1 MGKRASRPAGTP
13 TETTLARNLRLDFM
27 DGESPFVALNPPA
40 RGEYFLEPLPMLYS
54 LSRQN
59 MPSSFNHWL
68 DWILPIALYLLGI
81 LVIALVVN
89 RLLRAVT
96 NLVIKQASGQGRQA
110 QLREQQTRTLAGVLY
125 GAGSKVVWVVALL
138 MALEKLGF
146 STTPAVTLAGLA
158 SLAVGFGAQTLVR
171 DVIMGFY
178 IVLEDQ
184 YVVGDTIQIGDY
196 IGRVEHLTLRRTVI
210 RDARGAL
217 VTIANGEIRTVSNLS
232 RDWSQAFVDVS
243 LAPESPVEKTLQALE
258 TAAAALRG
266 DPAWSQA
273 LVDGP
278 RILGV
283 QSFDRSSTT
292 VRLQV
297 RTAPT
302 RQDEVARELRRRIQ
316 VEFQKQG
323 IPTSSVHRIEL
334 AGVAHPSQEA
344 AQADAG
350 S

>member
-1 MGKRASRPAGTP
+1 LD
-13 TETTLARNLRLDFM
+13 LALPN
-27 DGESPFVALNPPA
+27 ALH
-40 RGEYFLEPLPMLYS
+40 L
-54 LSRQN
+54 
-59 MPSSFNHWL
+59 
-68 DWILPIALYLLGI
+68 IGI
-81 LVIALVVN
+81 FVIALVLN

-96 NLVIKQASGQGRQA
+96 NLVIKQASAPGRPA

-138 MALEKLGF
+138 TAVREF
-146 STTPAVTLAGLA
+146 HIDITPALTLAGLA
-158 SLAVGFGAQTLVR
+158 SLAVGFGAQTVVR
-171 DVIMGFY
+171 DVITGIY

-184 YVVGDTIQIGDY
+184 YIVGDTIQFADY
-196 IGRVEHLTLRRTVI
+196 VGRVEHLTLRRTVI

-217 VTIANGEIRTVSNLS
+217 VTIANGEIRMVSNLS

-243 LAPESPVEKTLQALE
+243 LAPESPIEKTMQALE
-258 TAAAALRG
+258 SAAAALRG
-266 DPAWSQA
+266 DPAWSQT

-283 QSFDRSSTT
+283 QSFDRSAST

-334 AGVAHPSQEA
+334 AGVAHSSQEA

>member
-1 MGKRASRPAGTP
+1 MVVK
-13 TETTLARNLRLDFM
+13 NLRLDFM
-27 DGESPFVALNPPA
+27 ARNPLNPAAPSP
-40 RGEYFLEPLPMLYS
+40 RPSGGYFLEPFPMLYS
-54 LSRQN
+54 PLIKI
-59 MPSSFNHWL
+59 MLSSFNRWL
-68 DWILPIALYLLGI
+68 DLTLPIALRLLGI
-81 LVIALVVN
+81 LVISLVLN

-96 NLVIKQASGQGRQA
+96 NLVIKQASGQGRPA

-125 GAGSKVVWVVALL
+125 GTGSKIVWVVALL
-138 MALEKLGF
+138 TALSELKINIL
-146 STTPAVTLAGLA
+146 PAVTLAGLA
-158 SLAVGFGAQTLVR
+158 SLAVGFGAQSLVR
-171 DVIMGFY
+171 DVITGFY

-184 YVVGDTIQIGDY
+184 YVVGDTIQIADY
-196 IGRVEHLTLRRTVI
+196 VGRVEHLTLRRTVI

-243 LAPESPVEKTLQALE
+243 LAPESPIEKALQALE
-258 TAAAALRG
+258 TAAAGLRG

-283 QSFDRSSTT
+283 QGFGRTSSTI
-292 VRLQV
+292 RLQV

-316 VEFQKQG
+316 LEFQKQG
-323 IPTSSVHRIEL
+323 IPISSVQRIEL
-334 AGVAHPSQEA
+334 AGVSHSSQDA
-344 AQADAG
+344 AQADAAG
-350 S
+350 

>member
-1 MGKRASRPAGTP
+1 
-13 TETTLARNLRLDFM
+13 
-27 DGESPFVALNPPA
+27 
-40 RGEYFLEPLPMLYS
+40 MLYS
-54 LSRQN
+54 PSHKI
-59 MPSSFNHWL
+59 MPSSLNRWL
-68 DWILPIALYLLGI
+68 DLALPNALHLIGI
-81 LVIALVVN
+81 FVIALVLN

-96 NLVIKQASGQGRQA
+96 NLVIKQAAAPGRPA

-125 GAGSKVVWVVALL
+125 GAGSKVVWIVALL
-138 MALEKLGF
+138 TAVREF
-146 STTPAVTLAGLA
+146 HIDITPALTLAGLA

-171 DVIMGFY
+171 DVITGIY

-184 YVVGDTIQIGDY
+184 YIVGDTIQFGDY

-283 QSFDRSSTT
+283 QSFDRTSTT

-297 RTAPT
+297 RPAPT

-316 VEFQKQG
+316 IEFQKQG
-323 IPTSSVHRIEL
+323 IPISSVYRIEL
-334 AGVAHPSQEA
+334 AGGFHSSHEPSQA
-344 AQADAG
+344 NRG
-350 S
+350 GLR

>member
-1 MGKRASRPAGTP
+1 
-13 TETTLARNLRLDFM
+13 
-27 DGESPFVALNPPA
+27 
-40 RGEYFLEPLPMLYS
+40 
-54 LSRQN
+54 
-59 MPSSFNHWL
+59 MPSSFNRWL
-68 DWILPIALYLLGI
+68 DLTLPNTLHLIGI
-81 LVIALVVN
+81 FVIALVLN
-89 RLLRAVT
+89 RVLRAVT
-96 NLVIKQASGQGRQA
+96 NLVIKQASGQGRPA

-125 GAGSKVVWVVALL
+125 GAGSKIVWVALL
-138 MALEKLGF
+138 TALHEFNIDIL
-146 STTPAVTLAGLA
+146 PAVTLAGLA

-171 DVIMGFY
+171 DVITGFY

-184 YVVGDTIQIGDY
+184 YVVGDTIQIADY

-243 LAPESPVEKTLQALE
+243 LAPESPLEKTLQALE
-258 TAAAALRG
+258 SAAAALRG

-283 QSFDRSSTT
+283 QSFDRSSST

-323 IPTSSVHRIEL
+323 IPISSVQRIEL
-334 AGVAHPSQEA
+334 AGVSHSSQEA
-344 AQADAG
+344 AQTDAA

>member
-1 MGKRASRPAGTP
+1 
-13 TETTLARNLRLDFM
+13 
-27 DGESPFVALNPPA
+27 
-40 RGEYFLEPLPMLYS
+40 
-54 LSRQN
+54 
-59 MPSSFNHWL
+59 MPSSFNRWL
-68 DWILPIALYLLGI
+68 ELALPNALHLIGI
-81 LVIALVVN
+81 FVIALVLN

-96 NLVIKQASGQGRQA
+96 NLVIKQASAPGRSA
-110 QLREQQTRTLAGVLY
+110 QLREQQTRTLAEVLY
-125 GAGSKVVWVVALL
+125 GAGSKVVWAVALL
-138 MALEKLGF
+138 TAVREF
-146 STTPAVTLAGLA
+146 HIDITPALTLAGLA

-171 DVIMGFY
+171 DVITGIY

-184 YVVGDTIQIGDY
+184 YIVGDTIQFADY

-243 LAPESPVEKTLQALE
+243 LAPESPIEKTMQALE
-258 TAAAALRG
+258 SAAAALRG
-266 DPAWSQA
+266 DPAWSQT

-283 QSFDRSSTT
+283 QSFDRSSST

-334 AGVAHPSQEA
+334 AGVAPSSQEA
-344 AQADAG
+344 PQADAA

>member
-1 MGKRASRPAGTP
+1 
-13 TETTLARNLRLDFM
+13 
-27 DGESPFVALNPPA
+27 
-40 RGEYFLEPLPMLYS
+40 
-54 LSRQN
+54 
-59 MPSSFNHWL
+59 MPSSLNRWL
-68 DWILPIALYLLGI
+68 DLALPNALHLIGI
-81 LVIALVVN
+81 FIIALVLN

-96 NLVIKQASGQGRQA
+96 NLVIKQAAAPGRPA

-125 GAGSKVVWVVALL
+125 GAGSKVVWIVALL
-138 MALEKLGF
+138 TAVREF
-146 STTPAVTLAGLA
+146 HIDITPALTLAGLA

-171 DVIMGFY
+171 DVITGIY

-184 YVVGDTIQIGDY
+184 YIVGDTIQFADY

-243 LAPESPVEKTLQALE
+243 LAPESPIEKTMQALE
-258 TAAAALRG
+258 SAAAALRG

-283 QSFDRSSTT
+283 QSFDRSSST

-334 AGVAHPSQEA
+334 AGVAHSSQEA

>member
-1 MGKRASRPAGTP
+1 
-13 TETTLARNLRLDFM
+13 
-27 DGESPFVALNPPA
+27 
-40 RGEYFLEPLPMLYS
+40 
-54 LSRQN
+54 

-68 DWILPIALYLLGI
+68 DSTLPIALQLLGI

-96 NLVIKQASGQGRQA
+96 NVVIKEASVPGRSA

-125 GAGSKVVWVVALL
+125 STGSKIVWVVALL
-138 MALEKLGF
+138 TALDKVGINP
-146 STTPAVTLAGLA
+146 TPALTLAGLVSVA
-158 SLAVGFGAQTLVR
+158 IGFGAQTLVR
-171 DVIMGFY
+171 DIITGFY
-178 IVLEDQ
+178 IVFEDQ

-217 VTIANGEIRTVSNLS
+217 VTVANGEIRTVSNLS

-266 DPAWSQA
+266 DPAWSQT

-283 QSFDRSSTT
+283 QSFDRTSTT

-316 VEFQKQG
+316 IEFQKQG
-323 IPTSSVHRIEL
+323 IPISSVHRIEL
-334 AGVAHPSQEA
+334 AGVSHSSPEA
-344 AQADAG
+344 AQADGA

>member
-1 MGKRASRPAGTP
+1 
-13 TETTLARNLRLDFM
+13 
-27 DGESPFVALNPPA
+27 
-40 RGEYFLEPLPMLYS
+40 
-54 LSRQN
+54 
-59 MPSSFNHWL
+59 MPSSFNRWL
-68 DWILPIALYLLGI
+68 ELALPNALHLIGI
-81 LVIALVVN
+81 FVIALVLN

-96 NLVIKQASGQGRQA
+96 NLVIKQASAPGRSA
-110 QLREQQTRTLAGVLY
+110 QLREQQTRTLAEVLY
-125 GAGSKVVWVVALL
+125 GAGSKVVWAVALL
-138 MALEKLGF
+138 TAVREF
-146 STTPAVTLAGLA
+146 HIDITPALTLAGLA

-171 DVIMGFY
+171 DVITGIY

-184 YVVGDTIQIGDY
+184 YIVGDTIQFADY

-232 RDWSQAFVDVS
+232 RDWSQIFVDVS
-243 LAPESPVEKTLQALE
+243 LAPESPIEKTMQALE
-258 TAAAALRG
+258 SAAAALRG
-266 DPAWSQA
+266 DPAWSQT

-283 QSFDRSSTT
+283 QSFDRNSST

-334 AGVAHPSQEA
+334 AGVAPSSQEA
-344 AQADAG
+344 PQADAA

>member
-1 MGKRASRPAGTP
+1 
-13 TETTLARNLRLDFM
+13 
-27 DGESPFVALNPPA
+27 
-40 RGEYFLEPLPMLYS
+40 
-54 LSRQN
+54 
-59 MPSSFNHWL
+59 MPSSFNRWL
-68 DWILPIALYLLGI
+68 ELALPNALHLIGI
-81 LVIALVVN
+81 FVIALVLN

-96 NLVIKQASGQGRQA
+96 NLVIKQASAPGRSA
-110 QLREQQTRTLAGVLY
+110 QLREQQTRTLAEVLY
-125 GAGSKVVWVVALL
+125 GAGSKVVWAVALL
-138 MALEKLGF
+138 TAVREF
-146 STTPAVTLAGLA
+146 HIDITPALTLAGLA

-171 DVIMGFY
+171 DVITGIY

-184 YVVGDTIQIGDY
+184 YIVGDTIQFADY

-243 LAPESPVEKTLQALE
+243 LAPESPIEKTMQALE

-266 DPAWSQA
+266 DPAWSQT

-283 QSFDRSSTT
+283 QSFDRNSST

-334 AGVAHPSQEA
+334 AGVAPSSQEA
-344 AQADAG
+344 PQADAASQG
-350 S
+350 KEDRQWPRSPTTK